1 MPVCPGIFKQGVP
14 RFARD
19 RRLFK
24 PEGSRDRR
32 GEADLLGVARER
44 LGSCVVSGLVMVV
57 KIDTNRSNSFLLS

>member
-32 GEADLLGVARER
+32 GEADLLGCRVRTFGELCR
-44 LGSCVVSGLVMVV
+44 LSFGQV
-57 KIDTNRSNSFLLS
+57 KIDTNRYNFLLLS